1 MHLAC
6 QVQADSCLGWTWNGP
21 SNEGCYFKNETVRM
35 QLGAKQQVSSTVRGA
50 GYRAALSALHVCRPG
65 VVVRT

>member
-1 MHLAC
+1 
-6 QVQADSCLGWTWNGP
+6 
-21 SNEGCYFKNETVRM
+21 M
-35 QLGAKQQVSSTVRGA
+35 QQGAKQQVSSTVRGA